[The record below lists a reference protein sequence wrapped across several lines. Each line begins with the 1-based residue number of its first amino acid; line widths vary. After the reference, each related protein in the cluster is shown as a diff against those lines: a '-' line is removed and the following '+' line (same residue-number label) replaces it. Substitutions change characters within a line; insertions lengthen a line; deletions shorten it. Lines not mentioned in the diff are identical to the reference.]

1 MGAYSPACV
10 LTPKIQKI
18 ALEQIIQPTIDEMAK
33 RGIPY
38 EGILYAGL
46 MIKDGLPRLVE
57 YNARFGDPECQVLML
72 RLGAQVLDM
81 LLACAEH
88 RLKKAKINW
97 ADDHALTVVLAAK
110 GYPGSYENNTE
121 IKGLDNITENSK
133 AQIFHA
139 GTTSGDD
146 KILATG
152 GRVLNV
158 TARGDTLLE
167 ARDAAYAILNQI
179 DWPEGFHRT
188 DIGWRA
194 L

>member
-1 MGAYSPACV
+1 MGAYSPAPV
-10 LTPKIQKI
+10 LTSKIQQI
-18 ALEQIIQPTIDEMAK
+18 ALDQIIQPTIDEMAR
-33 RGIPY
+33 RGTPY
-38 EGILYAGL
+38 EGVLYAGF

-72 RLGAQVLDM
+72 RLGAQALDL

-88 RLKKAKINW
+88 RLAATKINW

-110 GYPGSYENNTE
+110 GYPGKYNKDTE
-121 IKGLDNITENSK
+121 IKGLEAITQNSK

-139 GTTSGDD
+139 GTTSRDD
-146 KILATG
+146 KTFAAG

-158 TARGDTLLE
+158 TTRAYTLSE
-167 ARDAAYAILNQI
+167 ARDTAYALINQI
-179 DWPEGFHRT
+179 YWPQGFHRT